1 MGRLLSRHLHKYENI
16 NATKQVKNDELTTLT
31 VNQLKELLETKGIE
45 YTKND
50 KRRFDFKIRSC
61 LWLSLM
67 K

>member
-50 KRRFDFKIRSC
+50 KKEDLISKLGVSYGYH
-61 LWLSLM
+61 L
-67 K
+67 

>member
-50 KRRFDFKIRSC
+50 KKEDLI
-61 LWLSLM
+61 
-67 K
+67 

>member
-1 MGRLLSRHLHKYENI
+1 MGRLLSRHLHKYENT

-50 KRRFDFKIRSC
+50 KKSDLISK
-61 LWLSLM
+61 LGVAYDYH
-67 K
+67 